1 MTISIS
7 ILEYMTIFY
16 LSDTLEKFEYILCKR
31 NSKIELMYY
40 YDKITYKKQILIQN
54 SYIANNQNKFCFLK
68 ETKKI
73 YSNGQT
79 TPLISKNNY

>member
-31 NSKIELMYY
+31 NSKIEVMYY

-54 SYIANNQNKFCFLK
+54 S
-68 ETKKI
+68 
-73 YSNGQT
+73 
-79 TPLISKNNY
+79 